1 MTEDLVKQLMAAGL
15 SKQQAS
21 SVTAE
26 TLVRL
31 FMKEDG
37 KILIKEAQRQVT
49 EMQALVDGL
58 KAEYDGLLQ
67 QFRQLSETLL
77 SVTEAQKE
85 HGSITDDRAKNVV
98 ALYGAL
104 LSMNI
109 HQFLPIGRLR
119 EHVEHNRF
127 TGRHFFLFV
136 FAYSRTSF
144 YPHDVSHHQRKY
156 RIADHTPPFPTPRLP
171 VPICFP
177 PRHESRQQSSQTS
190 LSVLFCS
197 DNLHS
202 AEQRRIRRRRF

>member
-1 MTEDLVKQLMAAGL
+1 MTDDLVRQLMAAGL

-58 KAEYDGLLQ
+58 KAEYDGLLKKI
-67 QFRQLSETLL
+67 RDVSETLL
-77 SVTEAQKE
+77 SVAEAQKE

-104 LSMNI
+104 LSMNERAGAE
-109 HQFLPIGRLR
+109 PADAVRNAG
-119 EHVEHNRF
+119 
-127 TGRHFFLFV
+127 
-136 FAYSRTSF
+136 
-144 YPHDVSHHQRKY
+144 YPY
-156 RIADHTPPFPTPRLP
+156 
-171 VPICFP
+171 
-177 PRHESRQQSSQTS
+177 
-190 LSVLFCS
+190 
-197 DNLHS
+197 
-202 AEQRRIRRRRF
+202 RRRQSKMAHQHH

>member
-1 MTEDLVKQLMAAGL
+1 MTDDLVRQLMAAGL

-58 KAEYDGLLQ
+58 KAEYDSLLQ
-67 QFRQLSETLL
+67 KFRDVSETLL

-104 LSMNI
+104 LSMNERAGAEPADAVRNAGYVVYAYLGG
-109 HQFLPIGRLR
+109 QAKR
-119 EHVEHNRF
+119 EI
-127 TGRHFFLFV
+127 T
-136 FAYSRTSF
+136 YT
-144 YPHDVSHHQRKY
+144 
-156 RIADHTPPFPTPRLP
+156 AD
-171 VPICFP
+171 
-177 PRHESRQQSSQTS
+177 
-190 LSVLFCS
+190 
-197 DNLHS
+197 
-202 AEQRRIRRRRF
+202 

>member
-1 MTEDLVKQLMAAGL
+1 MTDDLVRQLMAAGL

-58 KAEYDGLLQ
+58 KAEYDGLMQ
-67 QFRQLSETLL
+67 QFHELSETLL

-104 LSMNI
+104 LSMNERAGAEPADAVRNAGYVVYAYLGG
-109 HQFLPIGRLR
+109 QAKR
-119 EHVEHNRF
+119 EI
-127 TGRHFFLFV
+127 T
-136 FAYSRTSF
+136 YT
-144 YPHDVSHHQRKY
+144 
-156 RIADHTPPFPTPRLP
+156 AD
-171 VPICFP
+171 
-177 PRHESRQQSSQTS
+177 
-190 LSVLFCS
+190 
-197 DNLHS
+197 
-202 AEQRRIRRRRF
+202 

>member
-1 MTEDLVKQLMAAGL
+1 MTDDLVRQLMAAGL

-67 QFRQLSETLL
+67 KIRDVSETLL
-77 SVTEAQKE
+77 SVAEAQKE

-104 LSMNI
+104 LSMNERAGAEPADAVRNAGYVVYAYLGG
-109 HQFLPIGRLR
+109 QAKR
-119 EHVEHNRF
+119 EI
-127 TGRHFFLFV
+127 T
-136 FAYSRTSF
+136 YT
-144 YPHDVSHHQRKY
+144 
-156 RIADHTPPFPTPRLP
+156 AD
-171 VPICFP
+171 
-177 PRHESRQQSSQTS
+177 
-190 LSVLFCS
+190 
-197 DNLHS
+197 
-202 AEQRRIRRRRF
+202 

>member
-1 MTEDLVKQLMAAGL
+1 MTDDLVRQLMAEGL

-67 QFRQLSETLL
+67 KIRDVSETLL
-77 SVTEAQKE
+77 SVAEAQKE

-104 LSMNI
+104 LSMNERAGAEPADAVRNAGYVVYAYLGG
-109 HQFLPIGRLR
+109 QAKR
-119 EHVEHNRF
+119 EI
-127 TGRHFFLFV
+127 T
-136 FAYSRTSF
+136 YT
-144 YPHDVSHHQRKY
+144 
-156 RIADHTPPFPTPRLP
+156 AD
-171 VPICFP
+171 
-177 PRHESRQQSSQTS
+177 
-190 LSVLFCS
+190 
-197 DNLHS
+197 
-202 AEQRRIRRRRF
+202 

>member
-1 MTEDLVKQLMAAGL
+1 MAEGL

-67 QFRQLSETLL
+67 KIRDVSETLL
-77 SVTEAQKE
+77 SVAEAQKE

-104 LSMNI
+104 LSMNERAGAEPADAVRNAGYVVYAYLGG
-109 HQFLPIGRLR
+109 QAKR
-119 EHVEHNRF
+119 EI
-127 TGRHFFLFV
+127 T
-136 FAYSRTSF
+136 YT
-144 YPHDVSHHQRKY
+144 
-156 RIADHTPPFPTPRLP
+156 AD
-171 VPICFP
+171 
-177 PRHESRQQSSQTS
+177 
-190 LSVLFCS
+190 
-197 DNLHS
+197 
-202 AEQRRIRRRRF
+202 

>member
-1 MTEDLVKQLMAAGL
+1 MTDDLVRQLMAAGL

-58 KAEYDGLLQ
+58 KAEYDSLLQ
-67 QFRQLSETLL
+67 KIRDVSETLL
-77 SVTEAQKE
+77 SVAEAQKE

-104 LSMNI
+104 LSMNE
-109 HQFLPIGRLR
+109 HAGAEPADAVRNAGYVVYAYLGGQAKR
-119 EHVEHNRF
+119 EI
-127 TGRHFFLFV
+127 T
-136 FAYSRTSF
+136 YTS
-144 YPHDVSHHQRKY
+144 
-156 RIADHTPPFPTPRLP
+156 
-171 VPICFP
+171 
-177 PRHESRQQSSQTS
+177 E
-190 LSVLFCS
+190 
-197 DNLHS
+197 
-202 AEQRRIRRRRF
+202 

>member
-1 MTEDLVKQLMAAGL
+1 MTDDLVRQLMAEGL
-15 SKQQAS
+15 RKQQAS

-67 QFRQLSETLL
+67 KIRDVSETLL
-77 SVTEAQKE
+77 SVAEAQEE

-104 LSMNI
+104 LSMNERAGAEPADAVRNAGYVVYAYLGG
-109 HQFLPIGRLR
+109 QAKR
-119 EHVEHNRF
+119 EI
-127 TGRHFFLFV
+127 T
-136 FAYSRTSF
+136 YT
-144 YPHDVSHHQRKY
+144 
-156 RIADHTPPFPTPRLP
+156 AD
-171 VPICFP
+171 
-177 PRHESRQQSSQTS
+177 
-190 LSVLFCS
+190 
-197 DNLHS
+197 
-202 AEQRRIRRRRF
+202 